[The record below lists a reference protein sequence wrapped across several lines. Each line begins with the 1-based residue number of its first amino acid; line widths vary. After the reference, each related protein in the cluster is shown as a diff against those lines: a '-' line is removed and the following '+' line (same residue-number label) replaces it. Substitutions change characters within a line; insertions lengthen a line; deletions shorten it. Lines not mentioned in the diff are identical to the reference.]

1 METLECLFSYFQF
14 YFRQVFRLGA
24 FLSPQS
30 DLKLAIYQDFGG
42 LKKPPN
48 KILHENKIEN
58 MKMNVLKFP
67 YMVYIIFYDDLWL
80 TNGMLN
86 FFVNFS

>member
-30 DLKLAIYQDFGG
+30 DLKLAIYQDF
-42 LKKPPN
+42 
-48 KILHENKIEN
+48 H
-58 MKMNVLKFP
+58 
-67 YMVYIIFYDDLWL
+67 
-80 TNGMLN
+80 
-86 FFVNFS
+86 S